1 MDRNI
6 EIESCRGMLNDM
18 ASMCEESSLTGSLAS
33 GAGRTALRYNAVLA
47 RLVELD
53 AVSSALFPPLSEK
66 ADFGEIGVDARMLAS
81 FLKDQYGKKGRRR
94 RDEDG
99 EDTDGL
105 DRSIVLRLA
114 PFVSSED
121 LGELVRE
128 QMRQGS
134 SFDMDTLP
142 ALAPFLKQELLG
154 QLLREN
160 LRKVHSLGPSTE
172 PEQPAAPAAAPA
184 PAPQPPSREIVSAEA
199 PLDKIDDLVE
209 LLKNPHLSSDERSD
223 LHARIRD
230 AALRGG

>member
-1 MDRNI
+1 
-6 EIESCRGMLNDM
+6 MLNDM

-33 GAGRTALRYNAVLA
+33 GAARTASRYNAVLT
-47 RLVELD
+47 RLVDLD
-53 AVSSALFPPLSEK
+53 AVSAALFPHLDEK

-81 FLKDQYGKKGRRR
+81 FLKDQYGKKGGRS

-99 EDTDGL
+99 GGEMSMK
-105 DRSIVLRLA
+105 SIVLRLA

-128 QMRQGS
+128 QMRKGS
-134 SFDMDTLP
+134 DFDMETLP
-142 ALAPFLKQELLG
+142 GLAPFLKQDLLG
-154 QLLREN
+154 QLIREN
-160 LRKVHSLGPSTE
+160 LGRDRDRAPSPPAE
-172 PEQPAAPAAAPA
+172 PEPPVAPPAAPA
-184 PAPQPPSREIVSAEA
+184 PPSREIVSAEA

-209 LLKNPHLSSDERSD
+209 LLKNPHLSADERSD